1 MLICNCRIAR
11 KKYIERVGKLQ
22 NVCVCVCVC
31 MYIYIYMYA
40 FIPECLNSIPSSSFS
55 RYQMTPVDL
64 IGFS

>member
-31 MYIYIYMYA
+31 MYIYIYICM
-40 FIPECLNSIPSSSFS
+40 LSFQNAS
-55 RYQMTPVDL
+55 TQFPAVVSPGTK
-64 IGFS
+64 